1 VNSYRVDTGVMAT
14 AAGRIGEAAERI
26 DELLSKMVTDV
37 DNMLAA
43 WSGPA
48 ANAHKS
54 MHERFVGDANTI
66 NTSLREMQDAL
77 LRTHR
82 AYTTQ
87 ETEQTDDHRRFQ
99 ASISE

>member
-1 VNSYRVDTGVMAT
+1 MAA
-14 AAGRIGEAAERI
+14 AAGRIGEAVERI
-26 DELLSKMVTDV
+26 DGLLGKMVTDV

-48 ANAHKS
+48 ANAHKD
-54 MHERFVGDANTI
+54 MHERFVTDANTI
-66 NTSLREMQDAL
+66 NKSLREMQDAL

-82 AYTTQ
+82 AYTVQ
-87 ETEQTDDHRRFQ
+87 ESEQTDDHHRFQ